1 MRKKKRGLIKL
12 LRTEKI
18 GQSHVTFN
26 TTKPETKLTQ
36 LSTESQAFDRI
47 AEMYENQLAKEN
59 PNVGQIQYRAEDLF
73 RFIDSHKEF
82 VALVFDPRT
91 STYRP
96 HDKDWIKDRL
106 IAHFSRQQASAPPG
120 QPRRNNRRYH

>member
-1 MRKKKRGLIKL
+1 MGNHTLLLIQPSQ
-12 LRTEKI
+12 RPSSRNYHDFE
-18 GQSHVTFN
+18 
-26 TTKPETKLTQ
+26 
-36 LSTESQAFDRI
+36 TESQAFDRI

-106 IAHFSRQQASAPPG
+106 IAHFSRQQASAPPS